1 MHLHVLNIMVI
12 MKITLFLLV
21 VKNPS
26 ARKALKSSH
35 CSKKKMREF
44 SLRDCSTSHRFS
56 FFSESLSTNQQP
68 EFSRLDQPEARHR
81 PHVSRPW

>member
-26 ARKALKSSH
+26 ARKAIKSSH
-35 CSKKKMREF
+35 CSKKKMIEF
-44 SLRDCSTSHRFS
+44 DLRDCLKFVQFCTNLVP
-56 FFSESLSTNQQP
+56 FF
-68 EFSRLDQPEARHR
+68 
-81 PHVSRPW
+81 